1 MGWLHTSGPD
11 HRCRLD
17 PDITI
22 GAADHHLSGPHC
34 LDAALGQKLDPIGFF
49 PKGMN
54 RNLWLAVLNGSAS
67 DQLEPFEKEAVEK
80 ANTTKVQ
87 ELLGQLQ

>member
-1 MGWLHTSGPD
+1 VHDVTAPLAVQAPGSNGCSPFAS
-11 HRCRLD
+11 HR
-17 PDITI
+17 I
-22 GAADHHLSGPHC
+22 LSEGYES
-34 LDAALGQKLDPIGFF
+34 QS
-49 PKGMN
+49 
-54 RNLWLAVLNGSAS
+54 WLAVLNGSAS

>member
-1 MGWLHTSGPD
+1 MVA
-11 HRCRLD
+11 R
-17 PDITI
+17 
-22 GAADHHLSGPHC
+22 HLN
-34 LDAALGQKLDPIGFF
+34 PIGFF

-54 RNLWLAVLNGSAS
+54 RNLWLAVWNGSAS